1 MNREDALME
10 VRYAKYI
17 TIDNLGITRVFVSLR
32 EIQSCYG
39 MNYTTVSKCMDE
51 AGVGTCNVNRDGD
64 WVVVKALSPPA

>member
-39 MNYTTVSKCMDE
+39 MNYTTVSKCLDE
-51 AGVGTCNVNRDGD
+51 VGVGICNVNRDGD
-64 WVVVKALSPPA
+64 WLVVKSLNPPT

>member
-39 MNYTTVSKCMDE
+39 MNYTTVSKCLDE
-51 AGVGTCNVNRDGD
+51 GGVGICNVNRDGD
-64 WVVVKALSPPA
+64 WLVVKSLNPPT